1 MSGLLGSLSVSVK
14 ALNAHSRA
22 IDTAGRNLANV
33 NNPNYARQRVVMGD
47 RGTVMTPM
55 GPQSLGMEA
64 RYLEHL
70 RDRLLDQQTV
80 REVSNTALLKAQQSG
95 YERAQAALG
104 QSISRAQDSS
114 SINFSSGGFGISES
128 ITDFFNAFQSFA
140 ASPTD
145 MGERQTLVQKAGILA
160 DRFNVTDE
168 RLAQLQ
174 GDLTSQIN
182 EDVAAVNRILSSIAQ
197 LNGEIGS
204 LEINHPNAAVD
215 LRDKRQALLEELAGK
230 MSFETR
236 PSTNSPG
243 QIEVYTSDG
252 VGGEIQLV
260 NRAVVYG
267 TVAFSG
273 STLTAGATPTA
284 VALSGGS
291 IMGARDVRDVAVQ
304 DLRDQIDALASQ
316 LVTSVNAAYNPTNST
331 GDFFLASGT
340 TAGSIAVA
348 SGVTPVTLKASDGGA
363 AGDNTIATAVAAL
376 AGQSFSVSGGDAID
390 GTFTQFYARSVTSLG
405 QQLSSTNSRLLDQ
418 QNVEAMVRGQRDAV
432 SGVSM
437 DEEMADLLKYQ
448 RSYQASSRVITV
460 IDDLLDTLINRT
472 GLT

>member
-14 ALNAHSRA
+14 ALNVHSRSVE
-22 IDTAGRNLANV
+22 TAGRNLANA
-33 NNPNYARQRVVMGD
+33 NNPNYARQRVVVGD

-55 GPQSLGMEA
+55 GPQSLGIEA
-64 RYLEHL
+64 RQIEQL

-80 REVSNTALLKAQQSG
+80 REVGLTASLSTQQAA

-104 QSISRAQDSS
+104 QSISRAQDSAS
-114 SINFSSGGFGISES
+114 VNSSSGGHGIAES
-128 ITDFFNAFQSFA
+128 LNDFFNAFQSFA
-140 ASPTD
+140 ARPTD
-145 MGERQTLVQKAGILA
+145 TGERQTLLQKAGMLV
-160 DRFNVTDE
+160 DRFGVTDA
-168 RLAQLQ
+168 RLSQLQ
-174 GDLTSQIN
+174 DDLTSQID
-182 EDVAAVNRILSSIAQ
+182 EDVADVNRLLSSIAQ

-204 LEINHPNAAVD
+204 LEINHPGAAAD
-215 LRDKRQALLEELAGK
+215 LRDQRQALLEELSTK

-236 PSTNSPG
+236 PSTGSPG

-252 VGGEIQLV
+252 LGGEIQLA

-284 VALSGGS
+284 VSLTGGS

-304 DLRDQIDALASQ
+304 DLRDRIDDLAEQ
-316 LVTSVNAAYNPTNST
+316 LVTSVNAAYNPTSAT
-331 GDFFLASGT
+331 GDFFLATGT
-340 TAGSIAVA
+340 AASSMALA
-348 SGVTPVTLKASDGGA
+348 SGLSVTTLKASDGGA
-363 AGDNTIATAVAAL
+363 ASDNTIAAAVASL
-376 AGQSFSVSGGDAID
+376 ASTKFSVSGGDLID
-390 GTFTQFYARSVTSLG
+390 GTFSDFFSRTVTDLG
-405 QQLSSTNSRLLDQ
+405 QKLSGTNARLADQ
-418 QNVEAMVRGQRDAV
+418 QTVEAIVRGQRDAV

-437 DEEMADLLKYQ
+437 DEEMADMLKYQ
-448 RSYQASSRVITV
+448 RAYQASSRVITV

>member
-14 ALNAHSRA
+14 ALNAQSRA
-22 IDTAGRNLANV
+22 VETAGRNLANV

-55 GPQSLGMEA
+55 GPQSLGIEA
-64 RYLEHL
+64 RQIEQL

-80 REVSNTALLKAQQSG
+80 REIALTASLKAQQTA
-95 YERAQAALG
+95 YEKAQAALG

-114 SINFSSGGFGISES
+114 SINSSSGGYGIAES
-128 ITDFFNAFQSFA
+128 LTDFFNAFQSFA
-140 ASPTD
+140 ARPTD
-145 MGERQTLVQKAGILA
+145 TGERQNLLQKAGILA
-160 DRFNVTDE
+160 DRFQITDT
-168 RLAQLQ
+168 RLSQLQ
-174 GDLTSQIN
+174 DDLTSQIN
-182 EDVAAVNRILSSIAQ
+182 EDVATVNRLLTTIAH

-204 LEINHPNAAVD
+204 LEMNHPGAAAD
-215 LRDKRQALLEELAGK
+215 LRDQRQALLEELSTK

-252 VGGEIQLV
+252 SGGEIQLV

-273 STLTAGATPTA
+273 STLTAGATPTT
-284 VALSGGS
+284 VALTGGS
-291 IMGARDVRDVAVQ
+291 IMGTREVRDIAVQ

-316 LVTSVNAAYNPTNST
+316 LVTSVNAAYNPTSST

-340 TAGSIAVA
+340 TASGMSLA
-348 SGVTPVTLKASDGGA
+348 SGLSVTTLKASDGGA
-363 AGDNTIATAVAAL
+363 AGDNTIAVAVASL
-376 AGQSFSVSGGDAID
+376 ASMKFSVSGGDDID
-390 GTFTQFYARSVTSLG
+390 GTFSDFFSRTVTDLG
-405 QQLSSTNSRLLDQ
+405 QKLSSTNARLADQ
-418 QNVEAMVRGQRDAV
+418 LSVEAIVRGQRDAV

-437 DEEMADLLKYQ
+437 DEEMADMLKYQ
-448 RSYQASSRVITV
+448 RAYQASSRVITV
-460 IDDLLDTLINRT
+460 IDNLLDTLINRT

>member
-1 MSGLLGSLSVSVK
+1 MSGLLGSLQISVK

-55 GPQSLGMEA
+55 GPQSLGIEA
-64 RYLEHL
+64 RQLEHL
-70 RDRLLDQQTV
+70 RDRLLDQQTA
-80 REVSNTALLKAQQSG
+80 REISMTSLLKAQQSG
-95 YERAQAALG
+95 YERAQASLG
-104 QSISRAQDSS
+104 QSISRAQDSAS
-114 SINFSSGGFGISES
+114 VNSSSGGHGISES

-140 ASPTD
+140 ARPTD
-145 MGERQTLVQKAGILA
+145 VGERQTLVQKAGILA
-160 DRFNVTDE
+160 ERFQVTDE

-174 GDLTSQIN
+174 GDLTSQID
-182 EDVAAVNRILSSIAQ
+182 EDVAGVNRILASIAQ

-204 LEINHPNAAVD
+204 LEINHPAAAVD
-215 LRDKRQALLEELAGK
+215 LRDKRQALLEELATK

-243 QIEVYTSDG
+243 QIEVYTKDG
-252 VGGEIQLV
+252 VGGDIQLV

-284 VALSGGS
+284 VALTGGS

-304 DLRDQIDALASQ
+304 DLRNQIDALANQ
-316 LVTSVNAAYNPTNST
+316 FVTSVNAAYNPTNST
-331 GDFFLASGT
+331 GNFFLASGT
-340 TAGSIAVA
+340 TAGSMAVDP
-348 SGVTPVTLKASDGGA
+348 GVTAVTLKASDGGA
-363 AGDNTIATAVAAL
+363 AGDNTIALAVAAL
-376 AGQSFSVSGGDAID
+376 ASRSFSVSGGDAID
-390 GTFTQFYARSVTSLG
+390 GTFTQYFAKSVTSLG
-405 QQLSSTNSRLLDQ
+405 QGLSGINSRLEDQ
-418 QNVEAMVRGQRDAV
+418 QNVEAMVRSQRDAI